1 MSSKR
6 VETFTISE
14 DMIKKIEQLKDGGSK
29 PFTLSEEQ
37 KAIIMEYYYKKD
49 KRQLAR
55 LLGMSEATLRRH
67 HKDLMNDRSK

>member
-1 MSSKR
+1 MMKSVKE
-6 VETFTISE
+6 VNISA
-14 DMIKKIEQLKDGGSK
+14 DMIKKIEKLKDGGSK
-29 PFTLSEEQ
+29 PFTLSGEQ

>member
-1 MSSKR
+1 MMNS
-6 VETFTISE
+6 VTEVNISRE
-14 DMIKKIEQLKDGGSK
+14 MMEKLAGLKDAGTA

-49 KRQLAR
+49 KRELAR

-67 HKDLMNDRSK
+67 HKDLMNDRPK

>member
-1 MSSKR
+1 MMKSVKE
-6 VETFTISE
+6 VNISA

-49 KRQLAR
+49 KRELAR

-67 HKDLMNDRSK
+67 HKDLMNDRPK

>member
-1 MSSKR
+1 MMKSVKE
-6 VETFTISE
+6 VKISA
-14 DMIKKIEQLKDGGSK
+14 DMIKKIEKLKDAGVT

-49 KRQLAR
+49 KRELAR

-67 HKDLMNDRSK
+67 HKDLMNDRPK